1 MSPKKKITADE
12 LVSLADAVRTL
23 DAQRNHAR
31 LERDKAIRQ
40 ALRGGMTAYR
50 VAQVTGLDERG
61 VGRIREK
68 GGS

>member
-12 LVSLADAVRTL
+12 LVSLADAVRAL
-23 DAQRNHAR
+23 DAQRDKAR

-61 VGRIREK
+61 VGRIRHR
-68 GGS
+68 

>member
-1 MSPKKKITADE
+1 MSPKKKVTADE
-12 LVSLADAVRTL
+12 LVSLADAVRAL
-23 DAQRNHAR
+23 DAQRDHAR

-68 GGS
+68 GV